1 MENKNIKIKS
11 ETHNELLDVSQAA
24 QYLNV
29 NKMTIRRL
37 VNGRE
42 ITFYRVK
49 SKILIKTSD
58 IEQYLENNKV
68 EGFYSAIKKV
78 NIRKNKEMINI

>member
-1 MENKNIKIKS
+1 MENKNIKS
-11 ETHNELLDVSQAA
+11 ETRNELLDVNQAA

-37 VNGRE
+37 VNDRE

-58 IEQYLENNKV
+58 IEQYLEKNKV

-78 NIRKNKEMINI
+78 NIKNNKGMINI

>member
-1 MENKNIKIKS
+1 MEIKNIKS
-11 ETHNELLDVSQAA
+11 ETKNVLLDVNQAA

-37 VNGRE
+37 VNDRE

-68 EGFYSAIKKV
+68 EGFYGAIKKV
-78 NIRKNKEMINI
+78 NIKNNRETINNI

>member
-1 MENKNIKIKS
+1 MEIKNIKS
-11 ETHNELLDVSQAA
+11 ETQNVLLDVNQAA

-37 VNGRE
+37 VNDRE

-68 EGFYSAIKKV
+68 EGFYNAIKKV
-78 NIRKNKEMINI
+78 NIKNNKGIINI

>member
-1 MENKNIKIKS
+1 MENKNIKS
-11 ETHNELLDVSQAA
+11 ETRNVLLDVSQAA
-24 QYLNV
+24 EYLNV

-37 VNGRE
+37 VNDRE

-68 EGFYSAIKKV
+68 EGFYNAIKKV
-78 NIRKNKEMINI
+78 NIKNNKGIINI